1 MSELIFLEKTHATN
15 IYVACEQQSYFR
27 WSLATNGVALN
38 KYSVKSA
45 KINKRSLPVS
55 VGAFFHRLRYIPLI
69 VAIFYRL

>member
-38 KYSVKSA
+38 KYSVKST
-45 KINKRSLPVS
+45 KINKRSLPFS
-55 VGAFFHRLRYIPLI
+55 VGAFFIAYVISH
-69 VAIFYRL
+69 